1 MYAFAVVQKD
11 TFAVLYAYL
20 IYIGLQ
26 RMDFVAAKKQA
37 FFFQVKAQNFFHH
50 PFAGGQRGDFDMLF
64 ARAALKCLMSLWS
77 LRFGQVEQIEMV
89 VTVPLTLIN
98 KLGTVPWQEQQAV
111 HRFHVF
117 GMLLFVYHTLL
128 FARSRIVT
136 NQFRMVLVAVQ
147 FNHVYFPVIRAPGNV
162 REITVGGISCLQPY
176 RPACG
181 RRKDTHRHFVHF
193 FSCHRIFARI
203 SGGYA
208 CRDIHL
214 RIVGHHTLVHPIES
228 ELFPVRTP
236 ECSFGNAE
244 LVTMYGFSIH
254 QVVATIGR
262 HGHRLPLFRR
272 DI

>member
-1 MYAFAVVQKD
+1 M
-11 TFAVLYAYL
+11 
-20 IYIGLQ
+20 
-26 RMDFVAAKKQA
+26 
-37 FFFQVKAQNFFHH
+37 
-50 PFAGGQRGDFDMLF
+50 
-64 ARAALKCLMSLWS
+64 
-77 LRFGQVEQIEMV
+77 
-89 VTVPLTLIN
+89 
-98 KLGTVPWQEQQAV
+98 
-111 HRFHVF
+111 
-117 GMLLFVYHTLL
+117 
-128 FARSRIVT
+128 
-136 NQFRMVLVAVQ
+136 
-147 FNHVYFPVIRAPGNV
+147 
-162 REITVGGISCLQPY
+162 QPY

-254 QVVATIGR
+254 QIVCPSFVVTYRLCCRTKARLLEDGERSNAVASAGYSCSHTFFPDLKSTTVYMEVGLPPFFPFPETTVAT
-262 HGHRLPLFRR
+262 HGCPPSGNSTL
-272 DI
+272 